1 LPRALQHKSLRFL
14 IQAGICRTGNSY
26 RANGSVTCH
35 LPLLRVLTI
44 SQFRA
49 VLAHEFGH
57 YYGGDTHL
65 WPFVHKTRAAMART
79 LRNLGSDSLGR
90 ALARV
95 NLARLVHIV
104 AVTILVA
111 YWKVFMRITKAI
123 SRLREYRADELA
135 SNIAGPQALIEGL
148 SATHGAS
155 AAFSSFWRTEMRR
168 SSVGQFP

>member
-1 LPRALQHKSLRFL
+1 
-14 IQAGICRTGNSY
+14 
-26 RANGSVTCH
+26 
-35 LPLLRVLTI
+35 
-44 SQFRA
+44 
-49 VLAHEFGH
+49 
-57 YYGGDTHL
+57 
-65 WPFVHKTRAAMART
+65 MART

-155 AAFSSFWRTEMRR
+155 AAFPSFWRTEMRR